1 MRLRLR
7 DVQFYEI
14 WGFGTPRREFL
25 HVDDAADALVRLMT
39 AYSSDEHIDVGSGEE
54 VSIMELAKM
63 IAHIV
68 GFSGELTM
76 DPSKPDGTPS
86 KLLDS
91 SKLHELGW
99 RSRISLQ
106 DTIILIFRKRR
117 QRT

>member
-1 MRLRLR
+1 MHLRWQCRRISMARETTSIWAAVTWSRRSSARLMRLRLR

-76 DPSKPDGTPS
+76 D
-86 KLLDS
+86 LL
-91 SKLHELGW
+91 KA
-99 RSRISLQ
+99 
-106 DTIILIFRKRR
+106 
-117 QRT
+117 